1 MSERVVAHWYS
12 TLDAA
17 QVVAQVRWMI
27 RCARPWPKDSDQSGP
42 LKCGPLPRAATI
54 ETALCDN
61 SGKVRPEF
69 EIDDVFI
76 HVMFVYRVVLHPE
89 ILPHAKAILDAAVDL
104 LGQDALIVMWRGLG
118 NIPDA
123 DLAEIG
129 FRKIAGTELICRQS
143 TLRSRFSEKYPRGQD
158 VDVVGRPEFE
168 QWVLEQWQKE
178 ELD

>member
-1 MSERVVAHWYS
+1 
-12 TLDAA
+12 
-17 QVVAQVRWMI
+17 MI

-118 NIPDA
+118 NVPDA